1 MSTGPHCVRA
11 LAIAT
16 ALEVC
21 DLSVSAGPEG
31 VEAAVAALSGYVMDP
46 IMTLS
51 FGAEAAPAIRA
62 RQEHLAAWGWSLRG
76 AGCCRRK
83 IKV

>member
-1 MSTGPHCVRA
+1 M
-11 LAIAT
+11 AISIGR
-16 ALEVC
+16 EVY
-21 DLSVSAGPEG
+21 DLPVSAGPEG

-76 AGCCRRK
+76 AG
-83 IKV
+83 